1 MQLGDRMK
9 MYENVWRQ
17 KLIRRMPV
25 IIRIDGKAFHTY
37 TKGLNKPFDEIF
49 MNAMQDTM
57 KYLVENIQGCKF
69 GYCQSD
75 EISLLLVDYDDY
87 ETEAWFDNNI
97 QKMVSVSASMA
108 GVVFNQN
115 MFKLANQYYID
126 NLYHGED
133 IDVYSER
140 LRSKTKVQ
148 AVFDARAFNLDK
160 DEVCNYFIWRQED
173 CIKNAISMIAREY
186 YSDKELDGINTIDRK
201 AMLLEKDVKV
211 EDFSSDKRFGS
222 TCYYKDTEYVLDKEI
237 PIFKEDR
244 NYIENYVY
252 IE

>member
-1 MQLGDRMK
+1 
-9 MYENVWRQ
+9 
-17 KLIRRMPV
+17 
-25 IIRIDGKAFHTY
+25 
-37 TKGLNKPFDEIF
+37 
-49 MNAMQDTM
+49 
-57 KYLVENIQGCKF
+57 
-69 GYCQSD
+69 
-75 EISLLLVDYDDY
+75 
-87 ETEAWFDNNI
+87 
-97 QKMVSVSASMA
+97 MVSVSASMT

-126 NLYHGED
+126 NSYHGED
-133 IDVYSER
+133 IDPYSER

-186 YSDKELDGINTIDRK
+186 YSDKELDGVNTIDRK
-201 AMLLEKDVKV
+201 AMLLEKGVKV

-244 NYIENYVY
+244 NYIEKYVY
-252 IE
+252 VE